1 MKTFF
6 QVVHTSYRSF
16 AASGMNAVLVLCGVL
31 AICCLMPEEA
41 RDWQTVRRLPVLDAN
56 TFETTDANSSVLVIG
71 VLEGNPTRTPDG
83 LVAYVEQRQTKP
95 EGGGDRYRESWTTV
109 AQVWPSLSLQVDEQ
123 RLRVAP
129 AESVAW
135 GGSVHLSA
143 PSPGGAKTEG
153 GAVQESEQVV
163 GFKNGDRVTFV
174 GLKGSDSS
182 LIPTRIYGGD
192 SAGLLKD
199 LARDTRVAYAEGIA
213 LFLAAVLMLFWR
225 IVVRV

>member
-1 MKTFF
+1 MKVFSR
-6 QVVHTSYRSF
+6 VLNKSYRSF
-16 AASGMNAVLVLCGVL
+16 ATIGINAVLALCGVL
-31 AICCLMPEEA
+31 AIYLLGPGA
-41 RDWQTVRRLPVLDAN
+41 TRDWETVHKLNPLDAE
-56 TFETTDANSSVLVIG
+56 TFEATAPNSSVLVTG
-71 VLEGNPTRTPDG
+71 VLEGNPTRTSDG
-83 LVAYVEQRQTKP
+83 LVAYVEQRQAKP
-95 EGGGDRYRESWTTV
+95 AGGGDRYRESWTTV
-109 AQVWPSLSLQVDEQ
+109 AQVWPPLSLQVDEQ
-123 RLRVAP
+123 SLRVAH

-143 PSPGGAKTEG
+143 PSPGGAETTD

-174 GLKGSDSS
+174 GRKGSEGS

-199 LARDTRVAYAEGIA
+199 LARDTRVAYAVGIA
-213 LFLAAVLMLFWR
+213 FFLAAFLMLFWR